1 MIQHRS
7 GQRKVRGSESCLK
20 CDKKLR
26 KNRADQSGLTQQTL
40 AAALAHSLPPPYLLI
55 TTEEQD
61 GGREWKL
68 CGSDRMQSL
77 IFFALCLVCKVS
89 SPPMCPAL
97 GFNAQTHSRT
107 HFLASSFLGCIYV
120 RLRPAESGQ
129 IQVVDPYSHSQRDLE
144 RWTLFLVLVCVYI
157 ANWLES
163 CAVIG
168 RLLLSNRPVC
178 LSGACFCFAFF
189 SFWLEIVRINQGDE
203 VEG

>member
-40 AAALAHSLPPPYLLI
+40 AAALSHSLPPPHLLI
-55 TTEEQD
+55 TTEERD

-77 IFFALCLVCKVS
+77 IFFASCLVCKVS
-89 SPPMCPAL
+89 FFPLVCPAS
-97 GFNAQTHSRT
+97 GFNAQTHSRR
-107 HFLASSFLGCIYV
+107 HFLAFSFCIYV
-120 RLRPAESGQ
+120 ILWPAEIGQ
-129 IQVVDPYSHSQRDLE
+129 TQVVDPYSHSRRDLE

-163 CAVIG
+163 CSVIG
-168 RLLLSNRPVC
+168 WFLLSNQPVC
-178 LSGACFCFAFF
+178 LSGACFCFTFF
-189 SFWLEIVRINQGDE
+189 NFWLEIVRINQGDE